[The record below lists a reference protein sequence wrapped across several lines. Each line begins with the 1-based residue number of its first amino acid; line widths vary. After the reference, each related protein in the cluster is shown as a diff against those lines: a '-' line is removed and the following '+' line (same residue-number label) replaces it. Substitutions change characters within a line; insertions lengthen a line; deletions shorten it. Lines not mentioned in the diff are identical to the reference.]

1 MGIYKRVFR
10 GAILPAAL
18 ALCVGAVAAPANAE
32 ELTVIQFSSVG
43 GITDAPLYLA
53 EEYGLFAKAGLKVER
68 QRMNSAPNLMTAV
81 ATGQIDAAGISI
93 TPGLY
98 SSVQQGVHMR
108 IVGDK
113 QSLSPGVSATRLV
126 IRSDLSSGT
135 EAGDMKALKGRKI
148 AVSAKAS
155 SVYMLLERLL
165 KKHGMTFADV
175 QVVELSYPNMMPAL
189 ASKAIDGAIDL
200 EPFMSQA
207 LQADV
212 VKVVNDLTEF
222 VPEHGAVIVPIVYSE
237 DFARK
242 TKVAN
247 AFMKAYMQGVRIYN
261 DAMVKGIDKEKA
273 IEVIARYAKVKPEI
287 VRDSFPAG
295 MDPNQRISEAF
306 LDELQAF
313 FVKEK
318 FLRDKIDVKK
328 IIDLSFADAAVKEL
342 GAYK

>member
-1 MGIYKRVFR
+1 MGFFGKTSQ
-10 GAILPAAL
+10 AAVL
-18 ALCVGAVAAPANAE
+18 AASFALCVGAFAAPANAQ

-53 EEYGLFAKAGLKVER
+53 EEYGLFAAVGLKVER
-68 QRMNSAPNLMTAV
+68 QRMNSAPSLMTAV

-126 IRSDLSSGT
+126 IRTDLSTGS
-135 EAGDMKALKGRKI
+135 EASDMKVLKGKKI

-189 ASKAIDGAIDL
+189 ASKAIDAAIDL

-207 LQADV
+207 LQGDV
-212 VKVVNDLTEF
+212 VKVVSDLTEF

-237 DFARK
+237 EFARK
-242 TKVAN
+242 TKLAN
-247 AFMKAYMQGVRIYN
+247 AFMKAYMQGARLYN
-261 DAMVKGIDKEKA
+261 DAIIKGKDKKKA
-273 IEVIARYAKVKPEI
+273 IEVIARYAKLKPEI
-287 VRDSFPAG
+287 IRDSFPAG
-295 MDPNQRISEAF
+295 IDPNQRVSEAF
-306 LDELQAF
+306 LDELQTF

-318 FLRDKIDVKK
+318 FLRDTIDVKK
-328 IIDLSFADAAVKEL
+328 IVDLSFADAAVKEL